1 MKKYLLIGAICL
13 FGISDC
19 FASGSNSEEIKQI
32 CANLGFT
39 VSSKALCNDMA
50 FPCPRGNWYKC
61 DETAKV
67 GDIKYSSATGAGA
80 GWLKADGSVYD
91 EEKYPELYKLIGT
104 NFGGSTSSPKLPN
117 YTGVYLR
124 ASGTR
129 SVSGYGTTRT
139 LGTAYSS
146 TSVYP
151 SLKPSTVLKHSHK
164 YWFYS
169 GMTLASYQG
178 GTLGSVSDFLS
189 NNSKMTKMTFGSY
202 GSTYTCLNSR
212 GLYPYIYAGQPAK

>member
-32 CANLGFT
+32 CAELGFT
-39 VSSKALCNDMA
+39 VSSKTLCNDMA

-67 GDIKYSSATGAGA
+67 GDIKYSSATGAG
-80 GWLKADGSVYD
+80 WLLANGGTFDPA
-91 EEKYPELYKLIGT
+91 KYPELAELLKDRP
-104 NFGGSTSSPKLPN
+104 FGALGGNPLLPD
-117 YTGVYLR
+117 YRGVYLR

-169 GMTLASYQG
+169 NMTLDSYLNG
-178 GTLGSVSDFLS
+178 SLGSVSDFLS
-189 NNSKMTKMTFGSY
+189 TNSQMTKMTFGSY
-202 GSTYTCLNSR
+202 GSTDTCLNSI